1 MSELKDVIKKASKN
15 KLIQLAIDSKE
26 FDYSDIPEEI
36 KKLTEEEIDLIRK
49 RAKDEG
55 WDGELYRAKDRSY
68 SIENLTRKAQV
79 ELWKALYYLQEYTQL
94 IQKTQGIIQTLA
106 NAFLDFREDKI
117 RLKGKNTKEEI
128 SEIVENTTRNIDI
141 FTLSNITILSKAR
154 VQAGEE
160 NKSVRDSRALIFNL
174 YKYYIGNAKVLTYL
188 VTSRLGLGYRLY
200 PKEEVEEIELNL
212 SFTNT
217 LLLKGVLDSL
227 DNIEGLVDEIEKHIP
242 KVMEILRDEKRV
254 YIPTKEDLKDVRDY
268 LDEKILYKPMVDEIL
283 GIGKKTYKESSL
295 KNTPTFD
302 KEFLLND
309 VPEDVIKRIEEQD
322 KTFTDYIKYGR

>member
-36 KKLTEEEIDLIRK
+36 KKLTQEEIDLIRK

-68 SIENLTRKAQV
+68 SIENLTHKAQV

-94 IQKTQGIIQTLA
+94 IQKTEGILQTLA
-106 NAFLDFREDKI
+106 NTFLDFSDGKT

-141 FTLSNITILSKAR
+141 FTLSNIVMLGKAR
-154 VQAGEE
+154 TQAGEKD
-160 NKSVRDSRALIFNL
+160 KSVRDSRALVFNL
-174 YKYYIGNAKVLTYL
+174 YKYYIENAKVLTYL
-188 VTSRLGLGYRLY
+188 ATNRVGLEYRLY

-212 SFTNT
+212 SFTNI

-227 DNIEGLVDEIEKHIP
+227 DNIEGLVEEIEKHIP

-268 LDEKILYKPMVDEIL
+268 LDEKILYKPMVDEVL
-283 GIGKKTYKESSL
+283 GNKRGYKNRL
-295 KNTPTFD
+295 KYTPTFD

-309 VPEDVIKRIEEQD
+309 VHEDVIKRIEEQD